1 MGENRASGEGILG
14 GFVGEG
20 VRCNEDD
27 YPSFVQNTVRLYSFY
42 SDKFNACIEGL
53 LDITK
58 VNLTLTSRQV

>member
-14 GFVGEG
+14 GFDGEE

-27 YPSFVQNTVRLYSFY
+27 YPSYVQNAVCLRSFY
-42 SDKFNACIEGL
+42 SDKFNAFIEGL